1 MFQESYEFGIDHGPF
16 LNIKVKEL
24 LWGYPSV
31 LASMGRVQQLGCGGV
46 KQNTKSNAGWD
57 DFGGLDD
64 DWGDSADSWKSDG
77 RTRTRKQVERNV
89 REPNPCEIEP
99 DHLTP
104 FGLFAGRN
112 GTGLD
117 IRSVNTGSAKIE
129 DRGLMIAWHNKR
141 TLNYWTKPECNV
153 VGGRDPAR

>member
-1 MFQESYEFGIDHGPF
+1 VFQESYEFGIDHGPF

-46 KQNTKSNAGWD
+46 KQNTKVNAGWD

-77 RTRTRKQVERNV
+77 KTRTRKQVERNV
-89 REPNPCEIEP
+89 RDWSRYPIYQY
-99 DHLTP
+99 
-104 FGLFAGRN
+104 GIG
-112 GTGLD
+112 
-117 IRSVNTGSAKIE
+117 E
-129 DRGLMIAWHNKR
+129 DRGSGFDDRVAQQEDVGLLDDARVQRRWRERSGQVM
-141 TLNYWTKPECNV
+141 TKSVFLYKASFINN
-153 VGGRDPAR
+153 GTKQ